1 MCRGHVLET
10 AGANTMC
17 NACMSVPFPQEMER
31 GASVQEQLTDLQSK
45 HKDLQNQL
53 AVASRRAD
61 ALQDEM
67 SHSLREA
74 KQAMEQNVA
83 LKVRGRRLR

>member
-1 MCRGHVLET
+1 MRALRLGLR
-10 AGANTMC
+10 
-17 NACMSVPFPQEMER
+17 PQEMER

-83 LKVRGRRLR
+83 LKVSGWSTYTVTTLQAL